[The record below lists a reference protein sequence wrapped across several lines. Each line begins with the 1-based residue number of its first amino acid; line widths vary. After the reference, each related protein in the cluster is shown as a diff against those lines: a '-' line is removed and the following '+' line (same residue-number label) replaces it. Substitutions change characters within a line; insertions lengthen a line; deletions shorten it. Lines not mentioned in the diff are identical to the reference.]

1 MSQPDQVPAKATLT
15 ATYTSLS
22 NQPFQISQHLEMPP
36 PSSDLAPEEQRK
48 QQRIQTLS
56 QLRKAAST
64 IQAAVNK
71 GLTARME
78 EDKAQ
83 ELASNQDIGLDSQ
96 KGKKKKGKVVID
108 DEAEEQNY
116 GEEVVEDS
124 D

>member
-22 NQPFQISQHLEMPP
+22 NQPFQISQHLDIPT
-36 PSSDLAPEEQRK
+36 PSSDPAPEERKK
-48 QQRIQTLS
+48 QQRIQSLS

-71 GLTARME
+71 ELTARME
-78 EDKAQ
+78 EDKAR
-83 ELASNQDIGLDSQ
+83 ELASNQGV
-96 KGKKKKGKVVID
+96 VVID